1 MSIRLYVCWS
11 HARTIDGFVERVLQ
25 AKAALVLAA
34 IYGEGLEEAI
44 DGEVLTELQNLMC
57 NFSPQLS
64 DEISE
69 GSTA

>member
-25 AKAALVLAA
+25 AKAALVLAV

-44 DGEVLTELQNLMC
+44 DWEVLTELQNLMC